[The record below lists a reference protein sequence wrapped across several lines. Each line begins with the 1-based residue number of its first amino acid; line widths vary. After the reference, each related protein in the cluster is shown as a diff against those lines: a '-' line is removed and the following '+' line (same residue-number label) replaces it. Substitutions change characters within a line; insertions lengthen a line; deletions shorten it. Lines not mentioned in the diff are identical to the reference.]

1 MLESQDSQN
10 DRKRREREESEG
22 RSGGL
27 KRESDSVRRDDT
39 TCLRGHGLGGSH
51 EAVHGLLAAGAVL
64 AGLEVRVLLTLQ
76 TVPHSHG
83 THCRER

>member
-1 MLESQDSQN
+1 MEGN
-10 DRKRREREESEG
+10 EERVC
-22 RSGGL
+22 
-27 KRESDSVRRDDT
+27 DSVRRDDT

-51 EAVHGLLAAGAVL
+51 EALHGLLATGAVL
-64 AGLEVRVLLTLQ
+64 AGLEVRVLLTFQ